1 MRTSSDAAWTVA
13 TCILVPFSTLRLLS
27 QRLSGSLILAHSQT
41 KPTKDSYESSLSL
54 MGYLSALITLS
65 PSEKVARTSNW
76 VTSFTIRNAAGKEF
90 EMDFGMLAKPSWFS
104 HTSSLKTA
112 TTASATP
119 ALSSD
124 PALRSG
130 HIPILSAWRTVRGR
144 NWQSRPVTRRHDFP
158 SDGKPASDSS
168 SSETTV

>member
-1 MRTSSDAAWTVA
+1 
-13 TCILVPFSTLRLLS
+13 
-27 QRLSGSLILAHSQT
+27 
-41 KPTKDSYESSLSL
+41 

-76 VTSFTIRNAAGKEF
+76 VTSLPFRNAAGKEF

-124 PALRSG
+124 PAF
-130 HIPILSAWRTVRGR
+130 AVRAYSNSLGVA
-144 NWQSRPVTRRHDFP
+144 NSSRPELAIQACD
-158 SDGKPASDSS
+158 KKA
-168 SSETTV
+168 